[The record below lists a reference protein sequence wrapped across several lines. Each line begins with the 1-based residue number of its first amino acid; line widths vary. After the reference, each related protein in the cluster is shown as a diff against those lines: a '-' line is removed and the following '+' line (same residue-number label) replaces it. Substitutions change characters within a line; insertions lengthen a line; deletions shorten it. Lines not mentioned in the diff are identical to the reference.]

1 MLRVVLDTNVL
12 VSALLSSGGICNQII
27 RRWVTGLYPPES
39 FIKFYLIRVKN
50 R

>member
-27 RRWVTGLYPPES
+27 RRWVTGLYPPGE
-39 FIKFYLIRVKN
+39 FYKILLN
-50 R
+50 QG